1 MGLNQQKPLEYSMEG
16 LHIPREPTVSALARG
31 LFGATPQ
38 MLLSPN
44 QYDFTPFNYELRKA
58 YFVNGRKDEKIEMV
72 KLFGSEKLYVDENFP
87 NATFCYKS
95 LSDFSHVPNDELF
108 YDIFCPDLYSAVL
121 ELPDDRRV
129 NALYI
134 RDLVPRESFGQI
146 RLTGKYSNFNEI
158 DQSVKP
164 CTMEEF
170 IEKKCKDG
178 KISCWIIF
186 DEKSLKWK
194 ILPCLH
200 EPIPPNSF
208 THLWEKMK
216 SFEYGEGASD
226 FFGIVVFP
234 GKILIQRFLMDCPKE
249 YKLGSTYMCQFRETF
264 ISPTSKIHILK
275 KAVPFTIDPELI
287 DIFIDDD
294 GKILIKTVVGAMG
307 IPKLKVSWLDAY
319 YLQNPDQKCKEK
331 SILEERQP
339 KYNIVMHPIFGKIIL
354 PRTLVWSADSTM
366 VIFTFLFAA
375 QDAVCL
381 LGRGI
386 PFVLA
391 VHDGFNMVRL
401 PIHLKT
407 TIPAVKTLIENGI
420 ELKDGMIDERED
432 EIHELQSLPL
442 KGYQIDGAVLSQR
455 YSKPAEKRISKE
467 TSYVT
472 IKKPTTHTDRHF
484 EQIPL
489 DRNLG

>member
-1 MGLNQQKPLEYSMEG
+1 MELKQQTPLEYSMEG
-16 LHIPREPTVSALARG
+16 LHIPREPTVSALAQG

-38 MLLSPN
+38 MLLAPS
-44 QYDFTPFNYELRKA
+44 QYDFTPFNCELRKA
-58 YFVNGRKDEKIEMV
+58 YFVNGRKDEKIELV
-72 KLFGSEKLYVDENFP
+72 KLFGSEKLYVNENFP

-95 LSDFSHVPNDELF
+95 LSDFRHVPNDELF
-108 YDIFCPDLYSAVL
+108 YDIFCPELYSAVL
-121 ELPDDRRV
+121 ELPDDRRRV

-134 RDLVPRESFGQI
+134 RDLEPRVSYGRIQ
-146 RLTGKYSNFNEI
+146 LTGKYSNFNEI

-186 DEKSLKWK
+186 DEESLKWK
-194 ILPCLH
+194 IFPCFH

-208 THLWEKMK
+208 TDLWKKMK
-216 SFEYGEGASD
+216 SFEYGEEASD
-226 FFGIVVFP
+226 FFGIV
-234 GKILIQRFLMDCPKE
+234 E

-264 ISPTSKIHILK
+264 ISPTSKVHILK

-294 GKILIKTVVGAMG
+294 GKILIKTVVGAME
-307 IPKLKVSWLDAY
+307 IPKLKTSWLNAY
-319 YLQNPDQKCKEK
+319 YSQNPDQKCKEK
-331 SILEERQP
+331 DILEERKP

-407 TIPAVKTLIENGI
+407 TIPAVKTLIEHGI

-455 YSKPAEKRISKE
+455 YSKPAEKCISKE
-467 TSYVT
+467 TSYIT
-472 IKKPTTHTDRHF
+472 IKRPTTHTDRHF
-484 EQIPL
+484 KQIPH